1 MATTITSISSTGGPH
16 TIRARTGQYCQV
28 SLAPAD
34 DGGSY
39 TSGTL
44 TFRAKAPGA
53 ADFEAISTSNQ
64 IDLASPQ
71 TLTIDNNKVQDLEIT
86 LGSIVVT
93 STDINLAITDIGGDL

>member
-1 MATTITSISSTGGPH
+1 MATTIESIPSTGGPH
-16 TIRARTGQYCQV
+16 EIRARIGKHCQV

-53 ADFEAISTSNQ
+53 ANFEAISTSNQ
-64 IDLASPQ
+64 IDIATPQ
-71 TLTIDNNKVQDLEIT
+71 TLTIDDNKVLDLEIT
-86 LGSIVVT
+86 LGSISVSNT
-93 STDINLAITDIGGDL
+93 NINLAITDIGGDL